1 MVSRS
6 CALSMLLEGYVQV
19 DAASDREIQGLSM
32 DSRKTRP
39 GDLFLACAG
48 QSQRGHDYI
57 AAAIRAGAVAVA
69 YEVDGEAAA
78 PPLPEHI
85 PLFGVAELRQRAGF
99 IAERFY
105 GNPTRKLFVAGV
117 TGTNGKTSCS
127 QFLAQAL
134 NENAPCGVIGTLG
147 NGLSGRLEAGTHT
160 TPDAISLHA
169 LLADML
175 EKDAESVVMEVSS
188 HGLEQGRVNGVAF
201 DMAIF
206 TNLSRDHLDYHGDMA
221 SYARAKRRLFEMPG
235 LRYAVINADDLFGS
249 ELLQSMPSSVKTIS
263 YSLAGY
269 AKGDEGGI
277 PSRQTATKM
286 NRVHGRVLH
295 QDLHG
300 LEIHVITPWGEGRFP
315 SRLLGRFNA
324 SNLLAVLAALV
335 LSGIDFLDALHKVS
349 RIRPVAGRMECFGG
363 KDGKPLVV
371 VDYAHSPDALR
382 QVLQALREHCRGALW
397 VVFGCGGDRDR
408 GKRPLM
414 GEVAQRYADHVVL
427 TDDNPRHEDADGII
441 AEIAAG
447 LHEPGHVHVQRDRA
461 RAIAHV
467 LKQAKEH
474 DVVLVAGK
482 GHEDYQIIG
491 DDKRPFSDSAHVRAL
506 LGEGAE

>member
-1 MVSRS
+1 MVSRN
-6 CALSMLLEGYVQV
+6 CALRMLLEGYVHV
-19 DAASDREIQGLSM
+19 DAASDREIRGLSM

-48 QSQRGHDYI
+48 QSQRGHDFI
-57 AAAIRAGAVAVA
+57 AAAIQAGAVAVA
-69 YEVDGEAAA
+69 YEKDGEAA
-78 PPLPEHI
+78 PPLFEDV
-85 PLFGVAELRQRAGF
+85 PLFGVADLSQRVGI

-127 QFLAQAL
+127 HFLAQAL

-147 NGLSGRLEAGTHT
+147 NGLSGQLEVGTHT

-175 EKDAESVVMEVSS
+175 EKDAASVAMEVSS
-188 HGLEQGRVNGVAF
+188 HGLDQGRVNGVKF
-201 DMAIF
+201 DLAIF

-235 LRYAVINADDLFGS
+235 LRYAVINADDPFGV

-263 YSLAGY
+263 YSLSGQG
-269 AKGDEGGI
+269 KGDEGGI
-277 PSRQTATKM
+277 PSRYVAANM
-286 NRVHGRVLH
+286 NRVQGTVLH
-295 QDLHG
+295 PYING
-300 LEIHVITPWGEGRFP
+300 MEMHVVTPWGEGRFP
-315 SRLLGRFNA
+315 SQLLGRFNA

-335 LSGIDFLDALHKVS
+335 LSGIDFRDALHKIS
-349 RIRPVAGRMECFGG
+349 RIRPVPGRMECFDGG
-363 KDGKPLVV
+363 TGKPLVV

-382 QVLQALREHCRGALW
+382 QALEALREHCAGALW
-397 VVFGCGGDRDR
+397 VVFGCGGNRDR

-447 LHEPGHVHVQRDRA
+447 LHEPSHMHVQRDRA
-461 RAIAHV
+461 RAIAHA
-467 LKQAKEH
+467 LNQAKEG

-491 DDKRPFSDSAHVRAL
+491 DEKRPFSDSAQVRAL
-506 LGEGAE
+506 LGEVAG

>member
-6 CALSMLLEGYVQV
+6 CALSMLLEGYAHV
-19 DAASDREIQGLSM
+19 DAASDREIRGLSM

-48 QSQRGHDYI
+48 QSQRGHDFI
-57 AAAIRAGAVAVA
+57 AAAIRTGAIAVA
-69 YEVDGEAAA
+69 YEADGEAAA
-78 PPLPEHI
+78 PPLSENT
-85 PLFGVAELRQRAGF
+85 PLFGVADLSRCAGI

-105 GNPTRKLFVAGV
+105 GNPTRRLFVAGV

-147 NGLSGRLEAGTHT
+147 NGLSGRLETGTHT

-175 EKDAESVVMEVSS
+175 EKGAASVAMEVSS

-201 DMAIF
+201 DLAIF

-235 LRYAVINADDLFGS
+235 LRYAVINADDPFGS
-249 ELLQSMPSSVKTIS
+249 ELLQSMPASVKTIS
-263 YSLAGY
+263 YSLVGY
-269 AKGDEGGI
+269 GKGDEGGI
-277 PSRQTATKM
+277 PSRHVAARM
-286 NRVHGRVLH
+286 NRVQGTVLH
-295 QDLHG
+295 QYING
-300 LEIHVITPWGEGRFP
+300 MEMHVVTPWGEGRFP

-324 SNLLAVLAALV
+324 SNLLAVLSALV

-349 RIRPVAGRMECFGG
+349 RIRPVPGRMECFGG
-363 KDGKPLVV
+363 SDGKPLVV

-397 VVFGCGGDRDR
+397 VVFGCGGNRDR

-427 TDDNPRHEDADGII
+427 TDDNPRHEDADEII

-461 RAIAHV
+461 RAITHV
-467 LKQAKEH
+467 LKQAKEN

-482 GHEDYQIIG
+482 GHEDYQIMG
-491 DDKRPFSDSAHVRAL
+491 DDKRPFSDSAQVSAL
-506 LGEGAE
+506 LGEVAE